1 MEEFNFIEYLRTE
14 KRLNNYQIGKIQELL
29 DSFVKDDSHSHAS
42 FEFCPK
48 CGKFHPHVIRSGFA
62 GSGKQLYRCTECGRR
77 FSYDHGTVTWYS
89 HQNADQWKTLILDTF
104 EGVGLEK
111 TSRRISV
118 NIETAFNM
126 RHRIMCMMEK
136 ELENEVL
143 SGEVEL
149 DETFVESS
157 RKSLAAEDDAD
168 FGVVAERVKRGLSK
182 QKVCIAS
189 GVDGSGNAFA
199 HAYNCGQFGQTAAMN
214 LSSHIADG
222 SLVTTDNTSSYDRLL
237 REKGCFH
244 KSCPD
249 CTDHNAEVNLNRIN
263 SFHSMIKEFYRGY
276 RGVATKYINRY
287 ASLFS
292 FAWKYHK
299 IDGDE
304 LFEAVRKMMAKGR
317 QSLTIAE
324 VENFRLFLPHDIEW
338 RPAV

>member
-1 MEEFNFIEYLRTE
+1 
-14 KRLNNYQIGKIQELL
+14 
-29 DSFVKDDSHSHAS
+29 
-42 FEFCPK
+42 
-48 CGKFHPHVIRSGFA
+48 
-62 GSGKQLYRCTECGRR
+62 
-77 FSYDHGTVTWYS
+77 
-89 HQNADQWKTLILDTF
+89 
-104 EGVGLEK
+104 
-111 TSRRISV
+111 
-118 NIETAFNM
+118 
-126 RHRIMCMMEK
+126 MCMMEK

-157 RKSLAAEDDAD
+157 RKSLAAEEDAG

-182 QKVCIAS
+182 LKVCIAS

-214 LSSHIADG
+214 LSLHIADG

-244 KSCPD
+244 KSC
-249 CTDHNAEVNLNRIN
+249 RIN
-263 SFHSMIKEFYRGY
+263 SFHSMIKAFYRGY

-292 FAWKYHK
+292 FTWKYNR
-299 IDGDE
+299 IEGDE
-304 LFEAVRKMMAKGR
+304 LFEAVREMMAKGR

-324 VENFRLFLPHDIEW
+324 VENFRLFMPQDIEW

>member
-29 DSFVKDDSHSHAS
+29 DSFVKDDSHSHVS

-157 RKSLAAEDDAD
+157 RKSLATEEDAG
-168 FGVVAERVKRGLSK
+168 FGVVAERVKRGSVEAEGLHR
-182 QKVCIAS
+182 QRS
-189 GVDGSGNAFA
+189 GWIRERICSCLQLWPVRPDR
-199 HAYNCGQFGQTAAMN
+199 
-214 LSSHIADG
+214 SHEPLI
-222 SLVTTDNTSSYDRLL
+222 TH
-237 REKGCFH
+237 C
-244 KSCPD
+244 
-249 CTDHNAEVNLNRIN
+249 
-263 SFHSMIKEFYRGY
+263 
-276 RGVATKYINRY
+276 
-287 ASLFS
+287 
-292 FAWKYHK
+292 
-299 IDGDE
+299 
-304 LFEAVRKMMAKGR
+304 
-317 QSLTIAE
+317 
-324 VENFRLFLPHDIEW
+324 
-338 RPAV
+338 